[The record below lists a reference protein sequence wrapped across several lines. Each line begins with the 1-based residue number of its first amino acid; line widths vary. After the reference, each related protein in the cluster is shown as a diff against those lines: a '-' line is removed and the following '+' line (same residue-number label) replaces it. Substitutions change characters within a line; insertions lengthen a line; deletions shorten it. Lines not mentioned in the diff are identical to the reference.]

1 MATALRQQ
9 ELERIREHGAQAYP
23 NECCGVL
30 LGKEQEGRKVV
41 VDILPLQNAREDSPR
56 NRFLI
61 LPEDLLHSDREARS
75 RGLDIL
81 GFYHSHPD
89 HPARPSEYDR
99 EHAWPWYTYLIV
111 AVEQGIP
118 RDLTGWLLSD
128 DRKSFLPEEI
138 QISDGAA
145 PTSGAVSAQGGGRD

>member
-9 ELERIREHGAQAYP
+9 ELEGIRQQGAQAYP

-30 LGKEQEGRKVV
+30 LGKEQDGRKVV

-61 LPEDLLHSDREARS
+61 LPEDLLHSDREARN

-99 EHAWPWYTYLIV
+99 EHAWPWYTYIIV

>member
-1 MATALRQQ
+1 MATALAQKEWEGIRQQ
-9 ELERIREHGAQAYP
+9 GSAAYP

-30 LGKEQEGRKVV
+30 LGKEQNGRKVV
-41 VDILPLQNAREDSPR
+41 VDILPLPNAREDSPR

-61 LPEDLLHSDREARS
+61 LPEDLLHSDREARR

-111 AVEQGIP
+111 AVEQGVP
-118 RDLTGWLLSD
+118 RDLTGWLLSE
-128 DRKSFLPEEI
+128 DRTSFLPEEVE
-138 QISDGAA
+138 ISDGS
-145 PTSGAVSAQGGGRD
+145 PKTGK